1 MDENEFFRQATLRIC
16 GNLEIEEAL
25 FSCFHFLKQTIPVDR
40 LLLQLYRIDR
50 PRSCIEIL
58 SAVSGCR
65 FVDQFVMEE
74 YHVLVCDF
82 YVNAFVDFVLDMRS
96 CDHIYYLSRFS

>member
-40 LLLQLYRIDR
+40 LLLQLYE
-50 PRSCIEIL
+50 SSL
-58 SAVSGCR
+58 GAVRTIAIATVS
-65 FVDQFVMEE
+65 
-74 YHVLVCDF
+74 
-82 YVNAFVDFVLDMRS
+82 
-96 CDHIYYLSRFS
+96 